1 MKITTKDRLIK
12 FLFKYGN
19 TISNKNINEILQ
31 IDNNI
36 DFNLFD
42 LTKTKFDVLYNT
54 NQDNISNI
62 NSNNSRTTSISYPF
76 VYKIKGD
83 DTLRKDMS
91 YFFKNL
97 EKIVYIEELNK
108 TKMYDWSSANRSYQ
122 EIKRF
127 YYIKYLNIKST
138 KNLKGFRF
146 ILHSTTTKATNI
158 FNHNKY
164 NKSTEYYIKA
174 KQIDETI
181 FKKNLRKKKLT
192 SVI

>member
-1 MKITTKDRLIK
+1 MTTKDRLIK

-36 DFNLFD
+36 DLFD
-42 LTKTKFDVLYNT
+42 LTKTKFDILYNT

-62 NSNNSRTTSISYPF
+62 NSNNSRTASMSYPF

-97 EKIVYIEELNK
+97 DKIIYIEELNE
-108 TKMYDWSSANRSYQ
+108 TKIYDWSSANMSYH

-127 YYIKYLNIKST
+127 YHIKYLNT
-138 KNLKGFRF
+138 KNTSKLKGFRF
-146 ILHSTTTKATNI
+146 LLHSTTSKATNI
-158 FNHNKY
+158 FNLSKH
-164 NKSTEYYIKA
+164 NKSTEYYINA
-174 KQIDETI
+174 KEIDESL
-181 FKKNLRKKKLT
+181 FKKKLRKKKLT
-192 SVI
+192 SII